1 MSKFTDCL
9 PTRFSDSYA
18 CHLDELLVDFESSGY
33 ASRKFKNDVSG
44 DCDKLWARVW
54 EAMLYRHLSRL
65 GFEFIPPGKE
75 SGGPDFGIKHHGQ
88 TIWIEAVTPA
98 PIDISADYLAPPSKE
113 AIVVKERPDKERLLR
128 WTSVLEDKRKKLEK
142 YVEKGIVALADC
154 TIIAVN
160 SCRLQDYAPH
170 DLGISHLP
178 FAVEAV
184 FPIGPP
190 AVRFTPD
197 GRTNGEPCRIPR
209 YRIEKPNGAKIPT
222 DSFLNPRYV
231 GVSAIMG
238 SYKKDMLNGGLELTL
253 VHNPLAAARLA
264 TGILGANKEYVAD
277 DKGDHY
283 ILRQL

>member
-18 CHLDELLVDFESSGY
+18 CHLDELLVDFGSSGY
-33 ASRKFKNDVSG
+33 ASRNFKNDVNSG
-44 DCDKLWARVW
+44 DSDKLWARVW

-65 GFEFIPPGKE
+65 RFEFVPPGKK

-98 PIDISADYLAPPSKE
+98 PKGIPADYLAPPSKG
-113 AIVVKERPDKERLLR
+113 AIVEFKKRPDEERLLR
-128 WTSVLEDKRKKLEK
+128 WTSVLEDKRKRLEQ

-170 DLGISHLP
+170 GLGISQLP
-178 FAVEAV
+178 FALEAV

-190 AVRFTPD
+190 AVWFTPD
-197 GRTNGEPCRIPR
+197 GRTNGESGRIPR
-209 YRIEKPNGAKIPT
+209 YTIEKPNGAKIPT
-222 DSFLNPRYV
+222 DSFLNPRYA

-238 SYKKDMLNGGLELTL
+238 CYKKDMLNGELVSCHRKEL
-253 VHNPLAAARLA
+253 
-264 TGILGANKEYVAD
+264 NK
-277 DKGDHY
+277 
-283 ILRQL
+283 

>member
-1 MSKFTDCL
+1 L
-9 PTRFSDSYA
+9 GAR
-18 CHLDELLVDFESSGY
+18 LGGY
-33 ASRKFKNDVSG
+33 AISPS
-44 DCDKLWARVW
+44 
-54 EAMLYRHLSRL
+54 
-65 GFEFIPPGKE
+65 FEFVPPGKK

-98 PIDISADYLAPPSKE
+98 PKGIPADYLAPPSKG
-113 AIVVKERPDKERLLR
+113 AIVEFKKRPDEERLLR
-128 WTSVLEDKRKKLEK
+128 WTSVLEDKRKRLEQ

-170 DLGISHLP
+170 GLGISQLP
-178 FAVEAV
+178 FALEAV

-190 AVRFTPD
+190 AVWFTPD
-197 GRTNGEPCRIPR
+197 GRTNGESGRIPR
-209 YRIEKPNGAKIPT
+209 YTIEKPNGAKIPT
-222 DSFLNPRYV
+222 DSFLNPRYA

-238 SYKKDMLNGGLELTL
+238 CYKKDMLNGELELTL
-253 VHNPLAAARLA
+253 EYNPLAAARLA
-264 TGILGANKEYVAD
+264 TGILGANKEYGAD